1 MKYALFIL
9 LLLFGTEAFSQARL
23 NMDSLFNWR
32 DVSLPAST
40 AHSNTYNEVWG
51 YAKGGRE
58 YAIIGSTMG
67 THIFDVT
74 VPANSVQVEF
84 IEGAFTGPNVIH
96 RHFHDH
102 DDYLYMV
109 CDEGTSTLQIAD
121 LRFLP
126 DSAPVVYDSDELF
139 PRAHNIFIDTSS
151 ARMYVCGGT
160 VQYSV
165 YSLANPTV
173 PTLLSNCPV
182 DVPFWSS
189 IGYIHDTYV
198 RNDTAYVNAE
208 NRGLFIVD
216 FTDVSDPQMI
226 GSLDVYP
233 QQGYNHSGWLNP
245 NAPYYAMADE
255 THGKDVKIIDVS
267 DMSDLVLTDTI
278 STNVSEFSIPH
289 NLVFRGDHLFISYYF
304 DGVYM
309 FNCQDP
315 AHPVLAGFYDTSN
328 EPHQDG
334 FYRGCWGVYP
344 LLPSGNILAS
354 DMQTGLW
361 VLGTNLPNGVS
372 ENDAKDGLGIYPNP
386 TNGPLNFNVFDPN
399 SIFSIF
405 DLTGREVRTGAA
417 NGSINVAELKPGP
430 YVLQISSD
438 EKISRSRFLKR

>member
-1 MKYALFIL
+1 
-9 LLLFGTEAFSQARL
+9 
-23 NMDSLFNWR
+23 
-32 DVSLPAST
+32 
-40 AHSNTYNEVWG
+40 
-51 YAKGGRE
+51 
-58 YAIIGSTMG
+58 
-67 THIFDVT
+67 
-74 VPANSVQVEF
+74 
-84 IEGAFTGPNVIH
+84 
-96 RHFHDH
+96 
-102 DDYLYMV
+102 
-109 CDEGTSTLQIAD
+109 
-121 LRFLP
+121 
-126 DSAPVVYDSDELF
+126 
-139 PRAHNIFIDTSS
+139 
-151 ARMYVCGGT
+151 
-160 VQYSV
+160 
-165 YSLANPTV
+165 
-173 PTLLSNCPV
+173 
-182 DVPFWSS
+182 
-189 IGYIHDTYV
+189 
-198 RNDTAYVNAE
+198 
-208 NRGLFIVD
+208 
-216 FTDVSDPQMI
+216 
-226 GSLDVYP
+226 
-233 QQGYNHSGWLNP
+233 
-245 NAPYYAMADE
+245 
-255 THGKDVKIIDVS
+255 
-267 DMSDLVLTDTI
+267 
-278 STNVSEFSIPH
+278 
-289 NLVFRGDHLFISYYF
+289 LVFRGDHLFISYYF